1 MEISRASARLMI
13 DPRTAKI
20 EEKKKSKD
28 NENDTP
34 SRISQLEISRV
45 KYRCVFLKIFL
56 VLTVLLVCRRIT
68 WFNP

>member
-13 DPRTAKI
+13 GPRTAKI

-34 SRISQLEISRV
+34 SRISQLEISREISLCLPENPP
-45 KYRCVFLKIFL
+45 R
-56 VLTVLLVCRRIT
+56 
-68 WFNP
+68 FNSLASLSPDNVV